1 MHPLDSGTWA
11 TSCTSPNAAPSRSK
25 PTERRVERDDGFRT
39 AIGIRCKETNETNFT
54 LDKKFNTNLLNIFTP
69 GLALDQSALV
79 FSLGLFVVVFLLRQ
93 GQRLRGRVR
102 LGMRA

>member
-39 AIGIRCKETNETNFT
+39 AIGIRCKETNHYASDIVTNV
-54 LDKKFNTNLLNIFTP
+54 LNIFTP
-69 GLALDQSALV
+69 GLALDHSA
-79 FSLGLFVVVFLLRQ
+79 VFLSL
-93 GQRLRGRVR
+93 
-102 LGMRA
+102 